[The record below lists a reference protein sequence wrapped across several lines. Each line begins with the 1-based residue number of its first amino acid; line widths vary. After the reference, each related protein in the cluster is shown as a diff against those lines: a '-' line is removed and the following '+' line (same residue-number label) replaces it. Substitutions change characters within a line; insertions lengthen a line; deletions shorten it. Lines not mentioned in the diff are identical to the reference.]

1 VKPDITVFGKILG
14 GGFPVGAFSAGKGV
28 MERLDSHIYERP
40 RYSFHGGT
48 FTANPITMTAGMATL
63 KILEDGQLIDRLNR
77 LGQKIRDRLGRI
89 FEASGIAV
97 QVTGAGSLFNVHFTK
112 GQVKNAVTAFK
123 ADRNRLLDYHL
134 NLIANGIFILPT
146 HNAALST
153 AHSEQDIEKLFSETE
168 EYAKQSKSTHRK

>member
-14 GGFPVGAFSAGKGV
+14 GGFPVGAFCAGKEI
-28 MERLDSHIYERP
+28 MERLDSHIYDRP
-40 RYSFHGGT
+40 QYSFHGGT

-89 FEASGIAV
+89 FEASGIAA

-112 GQVKNAVTAFK
+112 DEVKDAVTAVK

-134 NLIANGIFILPT
+134 NLIANGVFILPT